1 MTDRII
7 TGGWGVYIWKPNR
20 RIYNEWKDGYGGRRN
35 STKPESEPEEDGS

>member
-20 RIYNEWKDGYGGRRN
+20 RIYDGWKEGYNAGRRIG
-35 STKPESEPEEDGS
+35 TDTESEEAD